1 MDAKT
6 TVAIRRTGLPFTAL
20 IALSAACSDGPA
32 GPATAG
38 APQHPSHS
46 ALLVPAVQ
54 SARLSVR
61 RQLTEIKDGTSN
73 TILLGAVLVEWVR
86 FADGTMDGVLQIWL
100 DTDGPPETF
109 LAVEGEV
116 ECSGPGQD
124 LNRDHSLLRQPELFR
139 FKDEPLMLTVERVGP
154 AGGDADED
162 RLRHTL
168 DYADGSVLSFDTT
181 GEMWHADNVCGSGTA
196 GS

>member
-1 MDAKT
+1 MDET
-6 TVAIRRTGLPFTAL
+6 TAAIRRTGLQFTAL
-20 IALSAACSDGPA
+20 IALSAACSDGPV

-61 RQLTEIKDGTSN
+61 RQLTEIEDGISN

-100 DTDGPPETF
+100 DNDGPPETF

-116 ECSGPGQD
+116 ECSGSGQD

-139 FKDEPLMLTVERVGP
+139 FMDEPLTLTVERVGP
-154 AGGDADED
+154 ADGDTDED
-162 RLRHTL
+162 RLRLTL
-168 DYADGSVLSFDTT
+168 RYADGLVLGFDTT
-181 GEMWHADNVCGSGTA
+181 GQIWHADNVCRSATA